1 MSSFLSTGENFRA
14 PPSPIGKLVTPR
26 APSKSSS
33 DTFMNSPETPL
44 FSKEDQIQIHKQKE
58 QLELDIAALEQK
70 RNSLIAEAKKV
81 KENKVSQ
88 CELLHLKAETT
99 QKITEA
105 YASKVTTLMTNYA
118 EIVKENKAKM
128 SSIEMYELKIAEEI
142 SKRPAIL
149 SEISQ
154 RQAALDLSDIR
165 YQIPEIQKQKIDSQ
179 RTHLDIE
186 TLLQMSQSTNKE
198 NNELVLAK
206 PAQNIMSEA
215 AGEYARSI
223 ESQWKLYLYGST
235 GLRAQISDLQKRLS
249 DSDMAL
255 KKMETE
261 NNQEKQRKEKKI
273 NDMDKEQT
281 EISSHNQATIESFN
295 AQITQMDNE
304 IEKLKNS
311 IEDSARI
318 FENIQQEMEDV
329 MEKHRALFD
338 VSENN
343 SYQYDG
349 YSYSTQTEAYE
360 SVSDE
365 FKDNDTSN
373 SLDKERIAAL
383 DQAKALADKK
393 AKLEQDVRRMTDKYK
408 LLKTNA
414 ILQKE
419 KKMSEITRLYKRYKA
434 AKAQLGGN
442 TSIEMIVLDDADN
455 STFSK
460 NISKI
465 ISKIDSSIIELRQ
478 DLE

>member
-1 MSSFLSTGENFRA
+1 
-14 PPSPIGKLVTPR
+14 
-26 APSKSSS
+26 
-33 DTFMNSPETPL
+33 
-44 FSKEDQIQIHKQKE
+44 
-58 QLELDIAALEQK
+58 
-70 RNSLIAEAKKV
+70 
-81 KENKVSQ
+81 
-88 CELLHLKAETT
+88 
-99 QKITEA
+99 
-105 YASKVTTLMTNYA
+105 
-118 EIVKENKAKM
+118 
-128 SSIEMYELKIAEEI
+128 
-142 SKRPAIL
+142 
-149 SEISQ
+149 
-154 RQAALDLSDIR
+154 
-165 YQIPEIQKQKIDSQ
+165 
-179 RTHLDIE
+179 
-186 TLLQMSQSTNKE
+186 
-198 NNELVLAK
+198 
-206 PAQNIMSEA
+206 
-215 AGEYARSI
+215 
-223 ESQWKLYLYGST
+223 
-235 GLRAQISDLQKRLS
+235 
-249 DSDMAL
+249 
-255 KKMETE
+255 
-261 NNQEKQRKEKKI
+261 
-273 NDMDKEQT
+273 MDKEQT